1 MSWRRFLKRGR
12 WDRERLEEL
21 ESYLQMEIDQNVA
34 RGMPYAEAHALA
46 RRKLGNRTLIREEIY
61 RMNTLA
67 FLDTLIRDVRYS
79 LRALRLNPVF
89 TAVAL
94 LTIAIGIGAN
104 TAVFSV
110 VNSVLLKPLPYPEP
124 EQLVAVRQAAPGAPG
139 LGSVSGDL
147 RLSPSMFVTY
157 SEHNRSFQSLGVWDV
172 ITVTVT
178 GLADPEIG

>member
-89 TAVAL
+89 AVVAL

-110 VNSVLLKPLPYPEP
+110 VNSVLLRPLNYPQS
-124 EQLVAVRQAAPGAPG
+124 EQLVALRQVAPGVGQRHRYWRTGAGARLVRKRRRFAGSQGSSDTRPLVQPG
-139 LGSVSGDL
+139 RPDSSRCVS
-147 RLSPSMFVTY
+147 
-157 SEHNRSFQSLGVWDV
+157 
-172 ITVTVT
+172 
-178 GLADPEIG
+178 